1 MHKLFELI
9 KNINKNKGK
18 ITTTTAQASVPA
30 TSPVPATA
38 LAPVQAPAPGQ
49 ETGTVAGPITVQ
61 VAGPVAGTTKIPE
74 NYDLKY
80 KLTLIPKKGSIRSD
94 REWPETVDPYISL

>member
-1 MHKLFELI
+1 MYDFLRTILAD
-9 KNINKNKGK
+9 INKNKGN

-49 ETGTVAGPITVQ
+49 ETGT

-94 REWPETVDPYISL
+94 REWPETVDPCISL

>member
-1 MHKLFELI
+1 MYDFLRTILAD
-9 KNINKNKGK
+9 INKNKGK

-49 ETGTVAGPITVQ
+49 ETGTVAGP
-61 VAGPVAGTTKIPE
+61 VAGTTKIPDFQ
-74 NYDLKY
+74 YFKY
-80 KLTLIPKKGSIRSD
+80 YFLNSI
-94 REWPETVDPYISL
+94 